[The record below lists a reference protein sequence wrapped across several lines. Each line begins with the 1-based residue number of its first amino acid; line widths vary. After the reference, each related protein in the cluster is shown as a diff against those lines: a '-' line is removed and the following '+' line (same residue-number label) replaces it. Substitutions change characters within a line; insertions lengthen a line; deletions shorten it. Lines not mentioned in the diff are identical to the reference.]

1 MVVGLVSGTGAGLG
15 TTLVCSTATA
25 CSALLAC
32 FDSNGSAVCRPRFE
46 FSRAL
51 STVVFAD
58 EACGGGRPDLR
69 ASGRS
74 AEPFST
80 GSDTGLMLKKSVKS
94 FNPSEIRN

>member
-1 MVVGLVSGTGAGLG
+1 
-15 TTLVCSTATA
+15 
-25 CSALLAC
+25 
-32 FDSNGSAVCRPRFE
+32 
-46 FSRAL
+46 
-51 STVVFAD
+51 
-58 EACGGGRPDLR
+58 LR